1 VEQVYP
7 SVVAISTE
15 VTTLDIFRTPLT
27 QKGAGSGWIIDKNG
41 IIVTNNHVVEGAKKV
56 TVELS
61 DGRIFEADPNNIH
74 TDPLTDLAVI
84 KINATDLPAASM
96 GDSTQLRVGDWVVA
110 IGNPLDQGI
119 RAKEGTVSGLKV
131 SLDVDQGQTLGDL
144 IETSAAINP
153 GNSGGPLANMRGE
166 VIGITSAKIAA
177 VGVEGLGYAIST
189 KTALPI
195 IEQLIRQGFVTR
207 PWLGI
212 TLYTVDQ
219 YVAMV
224 NRLSVNKGAVVA
236 YVKPGSPAA
245 EAGLQQLDVI
255 TRFNDKEITSA
266 EEVINA
272 IHDSKIGGEV
282 KITFVR
288 GNETKTT
295 SARLIQSPPPG
306 S

>member
-110 IGNPLDQGI
+110 IGNPLGQGI